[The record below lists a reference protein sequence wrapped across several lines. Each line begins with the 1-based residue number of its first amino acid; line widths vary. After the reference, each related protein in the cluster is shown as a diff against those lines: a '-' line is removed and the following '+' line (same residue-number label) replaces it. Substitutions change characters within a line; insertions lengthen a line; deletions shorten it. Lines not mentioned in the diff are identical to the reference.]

1 MTDLKDIT
9 QDLTN
14 TARDAAYVAVGFGVL
29 AFQRAQVRRQE
40 MLKTW
45 GDPRTRLDERLG
57 AVRDDVARVVKG
69 VEGQVESVIHSIEV
83 AVEPLE
89 DRLPGAARDL
99 VKQAHTQARE
109 ARTQILGLLH
119 SLAA

>member
-1 MTDLKDIT
+1 MSELRDIA
-9 QDLTN
+9 QDVVH

-40 MLKTW
+40 ILKSV
-45 GDPRTRLDERLG
+45 GDPRTRLDQRLG

-69 VEGQVESVIHSIEV
+69 VESQVETVISSIES
-83 AVEPLE
+83 AVEPFE
-89 DRLPGAARDL
+89 DRLPEAARDL

-109 ARTQILGLLH
+109 ARTQILGLIN